1 MAFYFTSHTRH
12 IWRMHISMHHSYRLF
27 ISGVRLWPIF
37 SHTHHRQF
45 IDLRHIG
52 NTIHLWTAFVQL
64 KYLTCLRLLSADFTE
79 LYKLLERAVACSP
92 PFGVLGWRFG
102 TLPPHFTH
110 RNISS
115 PKFRATIA
123 LRLCAQAFHL
133 RTCRTIVVSIS
144 FQKVYDTPHAKTCA
158 DCDYKSF

>member
-1 MAFYFTSHTRH
+1 MDIRPPAYRQHHPSLDSFRVWPENQSYGCSLPTSPSS
-12 IWRMHISMHHSYRLF
+12 INF
-27 ISGVRLWPIF
+27 
-37 SHTHHRQF
+37 
-45 IDLRHIG
+45 
-52 NTIHLWTAFVQL
+52 
-64 KYLTCLRLLSADFTE
+64 
-79 LYKLLERAVACSP
+79 LERAVACSP

-133 RTCRTIVVSIS
+133 RTCRTVVIAVT
-144 FQKVYDTPHAKTCA
+144 FHEVDHTPNAQTSS
-158 DCDYKSF
+158 DCNNKGLQDIYRRSKKCHRLYLSLQLCSAFLIF